1 MKKIFYLI
9 LGFIVFVD
17 PGCKKEFT
25 NPNAPNQDE
34 VFNSPDAMT
43 RVVVGLKQRYA
54 VNGIGVA
61 SLYSAISASGLS
73 TKEVTVLNAGNADL
87 AQLENGGTNVGPN
100 NGVVS
105 SLWITTNIVNSEAQK
120 LIDNSENI
128 ADVDVNLKNAI
139 KIYGHLYKALALGT
153 LAAFFEK
160 VPIMTGENA
169 QFNTRAEALARAV
182 QLLDE
187 ASTLLAA
194 TTVPASFT
202 AAVGAEIDLKNTLL
216 ALSARY
222 NNMLGNNDAAIAKAA
237 VVDLTKRSV
246 FFYNLTN
253 QNPVFRSS
261 LTNNNTYGI
270 KTNFGLTG
278 TFTPDPADKRIA
290 FHLTKNPGPGSDVN
304 GSGFFKSDL
313 TTIPIYLPG
322 EMLLIQAEAYARKGG
337 AADLVNAKLFLDRV
351 LTKTPAQDVFGIG
364 ADLPPFTGLLTQ
376 AALLEEIYK
385 NRAIELYLSGMRL
398 EDSRRFG
405 RPGPGAPNADR
416 TRNFYPYPQ
425 QERDGNPNTPADP
438 AI

>member
-1 MKKIFYLI
+1 MKIIFYLI
-9 LGFIVFVD
+9 LALIVFAGS
-17 PGCKKEFT
+17 GCKKEFS
-25 NPNAPNQDE
+25 NPNAPTEDE
-34 VFNSPDAMT
+34 VFNSADGMT
-43 RVVVGLKQRYA
+43 RVIVGLKQRYA
-54 VNGIGVA
+54 VTGIGVS

-120 LIDNSENI
+120 LIDNSANI
-128 ADVDVNLKNAI
+128 GEVNLKNAI
-139 KIYGHLYKALALGT
+139 KIYGNLYKALALGT
-153 LAAFFEK
+153 LSTFFEK
-160 VPIMTGENA
+160 VPITTGVNA
-169 QFNTRAEALARAV
+169 QFNTRMEALARAV

-202 AAVGAEIDLKNTLL
+202 SAVGAEIDLKNTLL

-278 TFTPDPADKRIA
+278 ALAPDPADKRIA
-290 FHLTKNPGPGSDVN
+290 FHLTKNPGTGSDAN

-364 ADLPPFTGLLTQ
+364 DDLPPFTGLLTQ